1 MHCLICDKLLS
12 DREAIRKD
20 AQGGFIDLCD
30 GCFCDDSG
38 VDNESI
44 YWEGTMPE
52 MSENGERPWEG

>member
-1 MHCLICDKLLS
+1 MS

-20 AQGGFIDLCD
+20 AQGVFIDLCD
-30 GCFCDDSG
+30 DCFCDDSG

-52 MSENGERPWEG
+52 MSENGERSWEG